1 MSNVISITSNQMT
14 MSSREIAEVVEKRHD
29 NVKRTIDSLAAKGLI
44 SYPQIEDGDKSAN
57 GVVVKEYRVNKRDS
71 YVIVAQLSP
80 EFTAKL
86 VDRWQELEAKQEV
99 QAIDFNDPS
108 KLRGY
113 LLQATEEIEKRDQKI
128 LYLEPKAEALDLL
141 ATADGSLCI
150 TDAAKDLQVQPKN
163 LFAFLQRSKWIY
175 RRTSNS
181 HWVACQDKLHQG
193 LMEHKTT
200 TVSRSDGT
208 EKITKQVRVTPK
220 GLTKLARLVSSGE
233 VA

>member
-1 MSNVISITSNQMT
+1 MTSITSNQMT
-14 MSSREIAEVVEKRHD
+14 MSSLEIADLVGSRHD
-29 NVKRTIDSLAAKGLI
+29 KVKQSIERLAAREVIQL
-44 SYPQIEDGDKSAN
+44 PPLGD
-57 GVVVKEYRVNKRDS
+57 VKNHLGQAVSEYRICKRDS

-86 VDRWQELEAKQEV
+86 VDRWQELEDKQAV

-141 ATADGSLCI
+141 ATAKGSLCI

-181 HWVACQDKLHQG
+181 HWVAYQDKLHQG

-220 GLTKLARLVSSGE
+220 GLTKLARLVSRGD